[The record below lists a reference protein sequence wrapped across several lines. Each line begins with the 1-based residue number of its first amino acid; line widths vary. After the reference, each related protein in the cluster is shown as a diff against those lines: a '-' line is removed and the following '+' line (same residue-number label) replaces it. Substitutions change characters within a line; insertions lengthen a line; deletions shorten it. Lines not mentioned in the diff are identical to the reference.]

1 MGYNCKLTESILAI
15 LIIIFAFWQTAAS
28 IWIIVIAA
36 VLLLIHSHK
45 CGGCSTCATCG
56 NEKMPKKKSSRK
68 KRK

>member
-1 MGYNCKLTESILAI
+1 MGCNCKLTESILAI

-36 VLLLIHSHK
+36 VLILIHSHK
-45 CGGCSTCATCG
+45 CGGMCASCG
-56 NEKMPKKKSSRK
+56 SDKILAKKSSKK